1 MKRTRVNL
9 SGPTDLWTASTTV
22 GPMATRTAFRRLVE
36 EEFAALTRDAAGRL
50 SSTLLTP
57 DEIDRLREK
66 ARRNVERRLSS
77 TTVVGE
83 ENTLDS
89 LIAEAQVEF
98 GSAGAVIDERSRVLE
113 HRKAEVIA
121 AAAAGGKAV
130 DEQSY
135 LRALRAVSDES
146 ARQAD
151 HSELAEGLRN
161 AELLAN
167 AASEELCNRGV
178 RQSDPNYSDLYIAE
192 IESLARSSGLTYGV

>member
-1 MKRTRVNL
+1 M
-9 SGPTDLWTASTTV
+9 AS
-22 GPMATRTAFRRLVE
+22 RREFERAVQ
-36 EEFAALTRDAAGRL
+36 EEFARL
-50 SSTLLTP
+50 SREAVGRSSVLLTQ
-57 DEIDRLREK
+57 DEINRLREK
-66 ARRNVERRLSS
+66 ARVNVDRRLSG

-130 DEQSY
+130 DEQNY

-167 AASEELCNRGV
+167 VASEELYNRGV

-192 IESLARSSGLTYGV
+192 IESLARESGLTYGV